1 LIATLIILAVLLLVV
16 GALALRRAREIRDRD
31 IAWAGLAA
39 KTPWQAPPF
48 APSMLEGL
56 PEPARRFLA
65 AAIRPGTPLRPV
77 VELRLAGTLAGSP
90 FGAERRVRGYAM
102 LAPPFGAALRLYP
115 EPNPLGMS
123 GALIADGAG
132 SRARFWLLGFVPLR
146 AVPDAQAAGR
156 LLVETVLWCP
166 AALLPGGGAAWEAV
180 DVDTARVSMKVGEA
194 LHQVEIGVAGD
205 GRLVS
210 VRTAGLVATP
220 TEFRDFDGI
229 SLPATVRFE
238 GDATAQTPRLTEARI
253 GHVRFI
259 GPWPGSRRS

>member
-1 LIATLIILAVLLLVV
+1 MALTLLILALLLIIA
-16 GALALRRAREIRDRD
+16 ALAFRRAGEIRERD
-31 IAWAGLAA
+31 LAWAALAA
-39 KTPWQAPPF
+39 RTPWQAPPF
-48 APSMLEGL
+48 APAMLDGL

-65 AAIRPGTPLRPV
+65 AAIRPGTPVLPV

-115 EPNPLGMS
+115 EPNPLAMS
-123 GALIADGAG
+123 GALIADGMG
-132 SRARFWLLGFVPLR
+132 SRARFWLLGLVPLR
-146 AVPDAQAAGR
+146 AAPDTHAGR

-166 AALLPGGGAAWEAV
+166 AALLPGGAAAWEAV
-180 DVDTARVSMKVGEA
+180 DADTVRVSMKVGGA
-194 LHQVEIGVAGD
+194 LHQVEIGAAGD

>member
-1 LIATLIILAVLLLVV
+1 MALTLLILALLLIIA
-16 GALALRRAREIRDRD
+16 ALAFRRAGEIRERD
-31 IAWAGLAA
+31 LAWAALAA

-48 APSMLEGL
+48 APAMLDGL

-65 AAIRPGTPLRPV
+65 AAIRPGAPLLPV

-90 FGAERRVRGYAM
+90 FGADRRLRGYAM

-132 SRARFWLLGFVPLR
+132 SRARFWLLGLIPLR
-146 AVPDAQAAGR
+146 AAPDAQAAGR

-166 AALLPGGGAAWEAV
+166 AALLPGGGATWEAV
-180 DVDTARVSMKVGEA
+180 DADTARVSMRIGEA
-194 LHQVEIGVAGD
+194 LHQVDIRVAGD